1 MDKRKEKMYIKGRRE
16 KDEWKQTRLMMLGAI
31 PSLLRASSYCG
42 TYLNRNRK
50 PFIVVSKATGN
61 KGWKNI
67 KGNREEERE
76 RERERQKERKTT
88 KRRKKD
94 RNFSF
99 IMGRAKTKR
108 THHCSGTNY
117 RWTMRTEY
125 LAWHVRVHC
134 PSTCRHKYVLWVGSF
149 CWILLNWF

>member
-76 RERERQKERKTT
+76 RDRKNERQPKE
-88 KRRKKD
+88 
-94 RNFSF
+94 
-99 IMGRAKTKR
+99 GKR
-108 THHCSGTNY
+108 TEILVLLWGEQRPSVHTTAVVRITAEPCVQSILRGMYVYTVRQPAGTS
-117 RWTMRTEY
+117 MSSE
-125 LAWHVRVHC
+125 LAAFAE
-134 PSTCRHKYVLWVGSF
+134 F
-149 CWILLNWF
+149 C